1 MNAGYCELGPMFLRR
16 VRSLLSGDGVRKKV
30 EPSMDFW
37 HLHTVQVCPWET
49 GASEAVELQGV
60 SHTFFPPRFFLLHA
74 PSFKI
79 RCLLSGLHRC
89 VMNDLTALF
98 SQTPQ
103 IAFHMEKHS
112 RFDFGFLIF
121 PKWLYQAIYFPDL
134 FLFFSHIFRN
144 VLIKQSTF
152 CIPYALNYIRK

>member
-1 MNAGYCELGPMFLRR
+1 MVRRR
-16 VRSLLSGDGVRKKV
+16 VRSLLSGDGVRGKV
-30 EPSMDFW
+30 ESSVAFR
-37 HLHTVQVCPWET
+37 HLHTVQVCPWEI
-49 GASEAVELQGV
+49 GASEAEELHWV
-60 SHTFFPPRFFLLHA
+60 SHILFPPRFFLLHA
-74 PSFKI
+74 AFFKI
-79 RCLLSGLHRC
+79 PCLLSGLHRC

-134 FLFFSHIFRN
+134 FLFFSLIFFEMCLSSN
-144 VLIKQSTF
+144 QHS
-152 CIPYALNYIRK
+152 ASDMH